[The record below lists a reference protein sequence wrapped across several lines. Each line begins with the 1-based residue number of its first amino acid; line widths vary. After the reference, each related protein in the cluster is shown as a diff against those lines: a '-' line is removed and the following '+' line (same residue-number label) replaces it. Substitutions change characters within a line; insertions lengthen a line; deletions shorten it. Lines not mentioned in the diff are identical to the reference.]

1 MEKEL
6 KCNDSNY
13 KTSHKHH
20 LKTHQEAIHMKVSN
34 THVTCAANS
43 SHGKV
48 ELHNTRNPFI

>member
-43 SHGKV
+43 SHGQV